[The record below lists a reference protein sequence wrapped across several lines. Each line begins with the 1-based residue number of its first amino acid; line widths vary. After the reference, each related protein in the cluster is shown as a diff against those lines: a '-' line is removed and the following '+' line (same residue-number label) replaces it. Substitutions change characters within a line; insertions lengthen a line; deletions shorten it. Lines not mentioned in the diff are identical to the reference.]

1 MTIDTSAIVAIFRKE
16 PGWDVLLR
24 KLLDAPS
31 RSIGAPTLVETVIV
45 LTGNGRVDMQ
55 SVLAEWLQE
64 HDVSVLP
71 FGLSESTW
79 AAHAFVAFG
88 KGRHPA
94 ALNLGDCQTYG
105 VARANGEPLLCKGDD
120 FPRTDLTLA

>member
-31 RSIGAPTLVETVIV
+31 RSIGAPTLVETVMV

-71 FGLSESTW
+71 FGLRESTW

-105 VARANGEPLLCKGDD
+105 VARANGETLLCKGDD